1 MVVCLP
7 GCLLAWLVVLLVCP
21 ILVVVVVV
29 VVTPAVV
36 VVVAGI
42 KPPKHKLSIMSI
54 GTWNANE
61 NN

>member
-29 VVTPAVV
+29 VTPAV

>member
-21 ILVVVVVV
+21 IVVV

-36 VVVAGI
+36 AVIVVVAGI

>member
-21 ILVVVVVV
+21 ILVVVVV
-29 VVTPAVV
+29 TPAV